1 MFRNNPNPATV
12 ALVALSSV
20 ASAGALAEQGTW
32 LVRGGVSVVDPKSD
46 NLALGPGTTLQI
58 DEAIRPT
65 FDVTYMFHDR
75 WGVELLASTFWK
87 HDLEVQ
93 SPTGTTRLGGI
104 KHLPPTLSLQ
114 YHFNPDGRIRPYAG
128 LGLNYTWLFDES
140 PDGLSVGDSF
150 GPAAQVGFDIGINER
165 WFLNLSARYI
175 DIDGDV
181 RLGGTN
187 LGTVEVDPFVYG
199 LHVGFKL
206 GK

>member
-1 MFRNNPNPATV
+1 MFRIPPGSATA

-20 ASAGALAEQGTW
+20 ISAGAFAEQGTW

-46 NLALGPGTTLQI
+46 NLTLGPGTTLQI
-58 DEAIRPT
+58 EDDLRPT
-65 FDVTYMFHDR
+65 FDVTYMFRDN

-87 HDLEVQ
+87 HDLQVR
-93 SPTGTTRLGGI
+93 SPTGTTRLGEI

-128 LGLNYTWLFDES
+128 LGLNYTFLFDES
-140 PDGLSVGDSF
+140 PEALSVGNSF
-150 GPAAQVGFDIGINER
+150 GPAAQVGFDVGINER
-165 WFLNLSARYI
+165 WFLNLSARYV

-187 LGTVEVDPFVYG
+187 LGTVEVDPIVYG
-199 LHVGFKL
+199 IHAGFKL
-206 GK
+206 GR